1 MELSSTRFLEQALAG
16 ARLLYAYTMSM
27 EAPLEEVF
35 RFTGEPEYWA
45 RDFEGEQLPNLTL
58 AWEGPKYRP
67 GSNMSLSPLRKDG
80 TLTTVGSVRMELLH
94 YERDT
99 ELSFRFLTGSH
110 LIYRF
115 VYERKSPTRTEFTVN
130 VLVDAQSS
138 PMNSLRQR
146 LYANRRRKASIK
158 DHLRVKAVLEQRARG
173 K

>member
-1 MELSSTRFLEQALAG
+1 LSSTRLLEEALAG
-16 ARLLYAYTMSM
+16 ARLLYAYTIYI

-45 RDFEGEQLPNLTL
+45 RDFDGKPLPNLTL
-58 AWEGPKYRP
+58 AWEGPKHRP
-67 GSNMSLSPLRKDG
+67 GSIMSLSPPRKDG
-80 TLTTVGSVRMELLH
+80 TSTSVRAVRMELLH

-115 VYERKSPTRTEFTVN
+115 VYEAKSQTRTEFTVN

-138 PMNSLRQR
+138 RMNSMRQR
-146 LYANRRRKASIK
+146 LYAKRRRKASIK
-158 DHLRVKAVLEQRARG
+158 DHLRVKAVLEQRGR
-173 K
+173 KT